1 MNSIIQLVKK
11 DIKSYFDQPTGFVL
25 LVIFVVSTSYFFFRN
40 ALNIGEA
47 SLIPLFQIMPWFLS
61 ILVSATTMRLL
72 AEEQRDGTLE
82 ILLTHPIVGW
92 HIVFSKFLA
101 GLIFSSIGIIIT
113 IGLPISLL
121 SAGNLDIGAIIAQY
135 IGAVLLTGSF
145 VSIGIFTSS
154 LTKNQIVA
162 FIIGLSLIL
171 LLMIFGMPIITL
183 AIPTFAANLL
193 SELSPL
199 THFTG
204 MVRGVLQLKDIIYFA
219 AIISTFLTATYLS
232 LKSKT
237 LSHKSASYRNL
248 QITVLCLVVISLSIG
263 WFGRHIGGRIDLTA
277 SQLYTLSSATEQ
289 IVSELDDIVTITV
302 FQSKQPPVQIAP
314 ITREVNHMLNDISA
328 KSKGKVRIIRSYPD
342 ENPEDK
348 IDAENHFIVPKQFQI
363 ETQGELKVT
372 NGYLGLYMTYANKKE
387 AITYIESLDGIEYRL
402 MANLYR
408 MTQKSPKTISFLTGH
423 QEKERDAEMQSFRD
437 ILERHHSVETTDQSG
452 SGQYLDLSLTDVL
465 IIAGPQTQISLPEQD
480 TINEYLSA
488 GGKALILVD
497 PIQIRQQTLEV
508 IGENPTL
515 EQYLREYGVQ
525 VNYDIVY
532 DPTSNAKVQ
541 FASRNGVPVALQYPY
556 WVRANT
562 ENSKISGGV
571 ETVVIPWSS
580 SLELIPT
587 SDKIYS
593 PEFTNLIITT
603 KNSVSGTIY
612 SDLFPQQNMDNSIGD
627 SLSESKS
634 IAVAITGKRC
644 PPLKPKCVI
653 ESQKPFR
660 IIIATDSDWLGEY
673 MVTNNGYRGH
683 TELGANWI
691 DWLTQENALIS
702 IRGKGK
708 SVRQLTFDSDNHRNL
723 VQYINIA
730 GLPLILVALGIW
742 RYIYRKSMNRRSYSN
757 ES

>member
-1 MNSIIQLVKK
+1 MNSIIQLVRK
-11 DIKSYFDQPTGFVL
+11 DIKSYFDQPTGFIL
-25 LVIFVVSTSYFFFRN
+25 LVIFVVSTCYFFFRN
-40 ALNIGEA
+40 TLSIGEA

-82 ILLTHPIVGW
+82 LLLTHPIVGW
-92 HIVFSKFLA
+92 HIVISKFLA
-101 GLIFSSIGIIIT
+101 ALIFSSIGVILT

-121 SAGNLDIGAIIAQY
+121 TAGNLDIGAIIAQY

-154 LTKNQIVA
+154 LTKNQIIA
-162 FIIGLSLIL
+162 FIIGLSIIL

-219 AIISTFLTATYLS
+219 AIISTFLTAAYLS

-237 LSHKSASYRNL
+237 ISHKSTAYRNL
-248 QITVLCLVVISLSIG
+248 QITVLCLVLISLSIG

-277 SQLYTLSSATEQ
+277 SQLYTLSAATEQ
-289 IVSELDDIVTITV
+289 IVSELDDIVTITL

-314 ITREVNHMLNDISA
+314 ITREINHMLNDIAA
-328 KSKGKVRIIRSYPD
+328 KSKGKVRIIRLYPD
-342 ENPEDK
+342 ETAEAK
-348 IDAENHFIVPKQFQI
+348 IDAENHYIVPKQFQI

-408 MTQKSPKTISFLTGH
+408 MTQKSPRSISFLTGH

-437 ILERHHSVETTDQSG
+437 LLERHHTVETTDQAG

-465 IIAGPQTQISLPEQD
+465 VIAGPQIEIPSPEQD
-480 TINEYLSA
+480 TISEFLSS
-488 GGKALILVD
+488 GGKALIMVD
-497 PIQIRQQTLEV
+497 PIQISQQTLEV
-508 IGENPTL
+508 IGENSTL
-515 EQYLREYGVQ
+515 EQYLREYGIKI
-525 VNYDIVY
+525 NYDIVY

-541 FASRNGVPVALQYPY
+541 FASRDGAPVALQYPF

-562 ENSKISGGV
+562 DNTKISGGV
-571 ETVVIPWSS
+571 ETVVLPWAS

-612 SDLFPQQNMDNSIGD
+612 TDLFPQQNFDDSIGD
-627 SLSESKS
+627 ALSESKL
-634 IAVAITGKRC
+634 IAVALTGKRC
-644 PPLKPKCVI
+644 PPLEPKCVK

-660 IIIATDSDWLGEY
+660 IIVATDSDWLGEY
-673 MVTNNGYRGH
+673 MVTTNGYRGH

-708 SVRQLTFDSDNHRNL
+708 SVRQLTFTSDNHRNL

-730 GLPLILVALGIW
+730 GLPLILIALGIW

>member
-1 MNSIIQLVKK
+1 MNAIIQLVKK

-25 LVIFVVSTSYFFFRN
+25 LVIFVGSTCYFFFRS
-40 ALNIGEA
+40 ALSIGEA

-61 ILVSATTMRLL
+61 ILVSASTMRLL

-82 ILLTHPIVGW
+82 LLLTHPIVGW
-92 HIVFSKFLA
+92 HIVLSKFLS
-101 GLIFSSIGIIIT
+101 GLIFSSLGVILTIGI
-113 IGLPISLL
+113 PIAMLT
-121 SAGNLDIGAIIAQY
+121 AGNLDIGAIIAQY
-135 IGAVLLTGSF
+135 IGVILLTGSF

-154 LTKNQIVA
+154 LTKNQIIA

-183 AIPTFAANLL
+183 AIPTVAANLL

-204 MVRGVLQLKDIIYFA
+204 MLRGVLQLKDIIYFA

-237 LSHKSASYRNL
+237 ISHKSKSYRNL
-248 QITVLCLVVISLSIG
+248 QITVLCLVLISLSIG

-277 SQLYTLSSATEQ
+277 SQLYTLSDATEQ
-289 IVSELDDIVTITV
+289 IVSELDDIVTITL

-328 KSKGKVRIIRSYPD
+328 KSKGRVRIIQSYPD
-342 ENPEDK
+342 ENTKDK
-348 IDAENHFIVPKQFQI
+348 TDAENHYIVPKQFQI

-387 AITYIESLDGIEYRL
+387 VITYIESLDGIEYRL

-408 MTQKSPKTISFLTGH
+408 MTQKSPKTINFLTGH

-437 ILERHHSVETTDQSG
+437 LLERHHRVEITDQQG
-452 SGQYLDLSLTDVL
+452 SYLDLSLTDVL
-465 IIAGPQTQISLPEQD
+465 VVAGPKDEIPLSEQD
-480 TINEYLSA
+480 TISEYLSR

-497 PIQIRQQTLEV
+497 PIQVSQQTLEV
-508 IGENPTL
+508 IDENPTL
-515 EQYLREYGVQ
+515 EQYLREYGIQ
-525 VNYDIVY
+525 INYDIIY

-541 FASRNGVPVALQYPY
+541 FASRDGAPVALQYPF
-556 WVRANT
+556 WIRANI
-562 ENSKISGGV
+562 ENENISGGV
-571 ETVVIPWSS
+571 ETIVLPWSS
-580 SLELIPT
+580 SLELIDP
-587 SDKIYS
+587 SDKIYM
-593 PEFTNLIITT
+593 PEFTNLILTT

-612 SDLFPQQNMDNSIGD
+612 SDLFPQQNLDNTISD
-627 SLSESKS
+627 SLSESKL
-634 IAVAITGKRC
+634 IAVALTGKRC
-644 PPLKPKCVI
+644 PPLEPKCAKD
-653 ESQKPFR
+653 SQDPFR
-660 IIIATDSDWLGEY
+660 IIVATDSDWLGEY
-673 MVTNNGYRGH
+673 MVTTNGYRGH

-691 DWLTQENALIS
+691 DWLTQENALIA

-708 SVRQLTFDSDNHRNL
+708 SVRQLTFNSDNHRNL
-723 VQYINIA
+723 IQYVNIA
-730 GLPLILVALGIW
+730 GLPFLIITLGIC
-742 RYIYRKSMNRRSYSN
+742 RYLYRRRMNRRSYSD